1 MIIELNNVSKK
12 FKENLVIKN
21 LRTKFESGNVY
32 CLKGE
37 NGCGKTVLIK
47 LICGYMK
54 ADKGLIKQDGKAIRS
69 PNNYLSNAGIMIE
82 NVQFLPFLTLRENLE
97 MLKDFSKKITDD
109 KISSWIDYY
118 KLNEFVDTKYKN
130 LSLGTKQKLAIIQAV
145 IHNPKI
151 LILDEPFNGLDER
164 SVGLTKNIIL
174 KKKEHGCIVIV
185 TTHIKENID
194 NICDVTYLV
203 SEGKI
208 VRI

>member
-1 MIIELNNVSKK
+1 M
-12 FKENLVIKN
+12 
-21 LRTKFESGNVY
+21 
-32 CLKGE
+32 
-37 NGCGKTVLIK
+37 
-47 LICGYMK
+47 
-54 ADKGLIKQDGKAIRS
+54 
-69 PNNYLSNAGIMIE
+69 SNAGIMIE

-145 IHNPKI
+145 IHNPKV

-174 KKKEHGCIVIV
+174 KKKEQGCIVIV

>member
-1 MIIELNNVSKK
+1 M
-12 FKENLVIKN
+12 
-21 LRTKFESGNVY
+21 
-32 CLKGE
+32 
-37 NGCGKTVLIK
+37 
-47 LICGYMK
+47 
-54 ADKGLIKQDGKAIRS
+54 
-69 PNNYLSNAGIMIE
+69 
-82 NVQFLPFLTLRENLE
+82 
-97 MLKDFSKKITDD
+97 
-109 KISSWIDYY
+109 
-118 KLNEFVDTKYKN
+118 
-130 LSLGTKQKLAIIQAV
+130 GTKQKLAIIQAV